1 MQKSAHPVQVLF
13 ELKLIGMLR
22 IGEIANL
29 GTEVFAGFLTAL
41 DVVALYSVLPKIRF
55 PLILAL
61 WTGIL
66 HMIFPF
72 IGFLAGEWITGLLLE
87 GGRWISSV
95 LLFLTGLHLCLN
107 QQKPTSSYITPTL
120 LAIVVSIDTF
130 SVSLSFGMLQ
140 LHKWIF
146 LISAGAFA
154 FVFSY
159 IALKSKLIKG
169 PILTRLSGVC
179 LIVMGVLTFLN
190 K

>member
-1 MQKSAHPVQVLF
+1 MQK
-13 ELKLIGMLR
+13 

-29 GTEVFAGFLTAL
+29 GTELFAGFLTAL

-55 PLILAL
+55 PLMLAL
-61 WTGIL
+61 WTGFL

-72 IGFLAGEWITGLLLE
+72 LGFLAGEWLTNLLLE

-107 QQKPTSSYITPTL
+107 QQKPTSTYITPAL

-130 SVSLSFGMLQ
+130 SVSLSFGMLH
-140 LHKWIF
+140 LHRWVF
-146 LISAGAFA
+146 LISAGIFA
-154 FVFSY
+154 FIFSY
-159 IALKSKLIKG
+159 IALESKLIKG
-169 PILTRLSGVC
+169 PILTRISGVC
-179 LIVMGVLTFLN
+179 LIIMSVLTFIS